1 MIDLNKIRSLKMLET
16 IKADLMAF
24 LANPD
29 ILSAYEKSFD
39 WSEDDYEADKELVE
53 ELLAKVEHRIAS
65 LSRFL
70 KGQAKKQDLSP
81 SPDSEPATTPDSPQ

>member
-1 MIDLNKIRSLKMLET
+1 MIDLNKIRSLKTLES

-24 LANPD
+24 LTNSD
-29 ILSAYEKSFD
+29 ILSVYEKNFD

-70 KGQAKKQDLSP
+70 KGQAKKQDLSK
-81 SPDSEPATTPDSPQ
+81 SPDSEITTTPGSPQ